1 MYVVKTKK
9 IIRFLGIFLI
19 VLSFILPLSINKYEN
34 KVIIAKRKEVNNY
47 INKENYS
54 DNRFHYVA
62 ILEIPQ
68 IDLKLGLVDKNSN
81 DNNVDKNIQILDG
94 SEFPNKINTNLIL
107 ASHSGTSKV
116 SFFNDLNKLSI
127 GDTIYIYYNNYKYK
141 YELNNIYEIKKTGAV
156 DIIRNK
162 DKNTI
167 TLITCKNN
175 DDNIQVIYIGYL
187 INKVNYWYLF
197 TW

>member
-1 MYVVKTKK
+1 MYVVKIKK
-9 IIRFLGIFLI
+9 ILRIIGIFLI
-19 VLSFILPLSINKYEN
+19 VLSFILPLSINKHEN
-34 KVIIAKRKEVNNY
+34 EVIVAKRKEVNNY
-47 INKENYS
+47 INRINYS

-68 IDLKLGLVDKNSN
+68 IDLKMGLVGKNSN

-116 SFFNDLNKLSI
+116 SFFNDLYKLSI
-127 GDTIYIYYNNYKYK
+127 GDTIYIYYNDYKYIYK
-141 YELNNIYEIKKTGAV
+141 LDNIYEIKKTGAV

-175 DDNIQVIYIGYL
+175 DDNTQVIYIGYL
-187 INKVNYWYLF
+187 IDKVDY
-197 TW
+197 

>member
-47 INKENYS
+47 INKINYS
-54 DNRFHYVA
+54 DNKFHYVA

-116 SFFNDLNKLSI
+116 SFFNDLYKLSI

-167 TLITCKNN
+167 ILITCKNN
-175 DDNIQVIYIGYL
+175 DDNTQVIYIGYL
-187 INKVNYWYLF
+187 IDKVDY
-197 TW
+197 

>member
-187 INKVNYWYLF
+187 INKVNY
-197 TW
+197 

>member
-1 MYVVKTKK
+1 MYVVKIKK
-9 IIRFLGIFLI
+9 ILRIIGIFLI
-19 VLSFILPLSINKYEN
+19 VLSFILPLSINKHEN
-34 KVIIAKRKEVNNY
+34 EVIVARRKEVNNY
-47 INKENYS
+47 INKINYS

-81 DNNVDKNIQILDG
+81 DNNVNKNIQILDG

-127 GDTIYIYYNNYKYK
+127 GDTIYIYYNDYKYIYK
-141 YELNNIYEIKKTGAV
+141 LDNIYEIKKTGAV

-175 DDNIQVIYIGYL
+175 DDNTQVSYIGYL
-187 INKVNYWYLF
+187 IDKVDY
-197 TW
+197 

>member
-1 MYVVKTKK
+1 MYVVKIKK
-9 IIRFLGIFLI
+9 ILRIIGIFLI
-19 VLSFILPLSINKYEN
+19 VLSFILPLSINKHEN
-34 KVIIAKRKEVNNY
+34 EVIVAKRKEVNNY
-47 INKENYS
+47 INKINYS
-54 DNRFHYVA
+54 DNKFHYVA

-116 SFFNDLNKLSI
+116 SFFNDLYKLSI

-167 TLITCKNN
+167 ILITCKNN
-175 DDNIQVIYIGYL
+175 DDNTQVIYIGYL
-187 INKVNYWYLF
+187 IDKVDY
-197 TW
+197 

>member
-1 MYVVKTKK
+1 MYVVKIKK
-9 IIRFLGIFLI
+9 ILRIIGIFLI
-19 VLSFILPLSINKYEN
+19 VLSFILPLSINKHEN
-34 KVIIAKRKEVNNY
+34 EVIVARRKEVNNY
-47 INKENYS
+47 INKINYS
-54 DNRFHYVA
+54 DNKFHYVA
-62 ILEIPQ
+62 IIEIPK
-68 IDLKLGLVDKNSN
+68 IDLKMGLVGKNSN

-116 SFFNDLNKLSI
+116 SFFNDLYKLSI
-127 GDTIYIYYNNYKYK
+127 GDTIYIYYNDYKYIYK
-141 YELNNIYEIKKTGAV
+141 LDNIYEIKKTGAV

-175 DDNIQVIYIGYL
+175 DDNTQVIYIGYL
-187 INKVNYWYLF
+187 IDKVDY
-197 TW
+197 